1 MDENKLNAEGEPK
14 ISGFSKWLENLWYHY
29 KFQILAGAVILF
41 TVIISTAQ
49 LVSKEEYDY
58 YLLYAG
64 PRNIAI
70 QDLAYMER
78 AVEALAD
85 DYNKDGTVSVAIDDV
100 VMLSPE
106 EQKAAM
112 DAGIAVNGEF
122 LNNTMDNFYQQ
133 IIGGDVVIC
142 LLSPYMYSFV
152 YDADGF
158 LPLSEIF
165 SEIPEGAVDDCGIL
179 LCETDFG
186 RTFNGMDDLPKDT
199 VLCVRRL
206 STMAKFKG
214 EAKTRAAHEAS
225 LELFRRMVEY
235 KAPVTE

>member
-1 MDENKLNAEGEPK
+1 MKDKKMPLEQEPGLSV
-14 ISGFSKWLENLWYHY
+14 IGKWLDNLWYHY
-29 KFQILAGAVILF
+29 KFQIIAGAVLLF
-41 TVIISTAQ
+41 TVVISTAQ
-49 LVSKEEYDY
+49 LVSKEENDY
-58 YLLYAG
+58 LLLYAG
-64 PRNIAI
+64 PRNIAV

-78 AVEALAD
+78 AVEAVAD

-133 IIGGDVVIC
+133 IIGGDAVIC

-152 YDADGF
+152 YDAGGF

-165 SEIPEGAVDDCGIL
+165 TEIPEGAVDDCGIL

-186 RTFNGMDDLPKDT
+186 SSFNGMDDLPKDT
-199 VLCVRRL
+199 VLCIRRL

-214 EAKTRAAHEAS
+214 EAKTRAAHEANV
-225 LELFRRMVEY
+225 ELFRRIVEY
-235 KAPVTE
+235 KSPVTE